1 VGALG
6 WLVVALGG
14 VALIV
19 WGAETF
25 AEHLAVASTRL
36 GVSTFALALLLAGA
50 EPEEL
55 ATAVTASLRD
65 APAVAF
71 GDVIGANV
79 AICLVA
85 LGVGALVAP
94 LPFGGGVMR
103 YGLGGLAAGALAAA
117 IAWDGTVT
125 RAAGAVLVGAY
136 VAFVAVIWSLER
148 RPPELGETAEL
159 DEAAGAGP
167 HGRVGV
173 ELLLVVAGV
182 VAMAVGAV
190 ALVEGIRRIS
200 DLESTQT
207 VLGLTVVGFATAFE
221 LVALAWSSARRGI
234 TPAVVAAVVGSYTYN
249 ATMTPGRPRAR
260 PAAADHRCRR
270 PPRAL
275 AGHARQPRPRPHPRA
290 PGPAT
295 RPSGRRGAARRLPA
309 LRRTRRRRLK
319 QFPTTSCTPH
329 LTQIRAA
336 LASAVSAHFGR
347 ASCLALENRGTAARA
362 SERPAGESAVLGSD
376 PGQLLPRAL
385 LTTSPGWQFQVGSA
399 RARRCGPLTWIDPSA
414 RARLQESVPRCHCVN
429 ASDRAVTNTSD
440 SPPGC
445 E

>member
-1 VGALG
+1 METVG

-36 GVSTFALALLLAGA
+36 GVSAFALALLLAGA

-65 APAVAF
+65 APAIAF

-94 LPFGGGVMR
+94 LPFGGSIMR
-103 YGLGGLAAGALAAA
+103 YGLAGLAAGALAAA
-117 IAWDGTVT
+117 IAWDGTVS
-125 RAAGAVLVGAY
+125 RAGGAVLVGAY
-136 VAFVAVIWSLER
+136 VGFVAVIWILER
-148 RPPELGETAEL
+148 RPPDLGETAEL
-159 DEAAGAGP
+159 DEAAEDAVAGRR
-167 HGRVGV
+167 GRVGV

-182 VAMAVGAV
+182 AAMAIGAV

-221 LVALAWSSARRGI
+221 LVALAWSSARRRI

-249 ATMTPGRPRAR
+249 ATMTLGAGALAR
-260 PAAADHRCRR
+260 PLQIADAT
-270 PPRAL
+270 AL
-275 AGHARQPRPRPHPRA
+275 H
-290 PGPAT
+290 GPWLAM
-295 RPSGRRGAARRLPA
+295 L
-309 LRRTRRRRLK
+309 
-319 QFPTTSCTPH
+319 
-329 LTQIRAA
+329 AA
-336 LASAVSAHFGR
+336 LALV
-347 ASCLALENRGTAARA
+347 LALALPTRRLDRRA
-362 SERPAGESAVLGSD
+362 GAVLLAAY
-376 PGQLLPRAL
+376 PVFVLLAITATRS
-385 LTTSPGWQFQVGSA
+385 SP
-399 RARRCGPLTWIDPSA
+399 
-414 RARLQESVPRCHCVN
+414 
-429 ASDRAVTNTSD
+429 
-440 SPPGC
+440 
-445 E
+445 